1 MARDQ
6 EPVTDEEIEE
16 LREKMQAQR
25 EQVRE
30 DLAEDLG
37 GEPADYD
44 AQQFLMSE
52 RAQGRPMAE
61 REIEDE

>member
-1 MARDQ
+1 
-6 EPVTDEEIEE
+6 VTDEEIEE
-16 LREKMQAQR
+16 LREEMRTQR

-37 GEPADYD
+37 GEPEDYD

-52 RAQGRPMAE
+52 REQGRPTTGQ
-61 REIEDE
+61 EIEDE